1 MTAAAGRTSTPRLQ
15 ALAGITA
22 ALAAR
27 NAVDAIGSD
36 PKVLG
41 GVNLTATLGTTQYH
55 STTTTHSDRAVAST
69 LHAGGNI
76 TISATGAGEQ
86 STLTLS
92 GTQISAGNVTHLKAD
107 GDLVMAAAKNT
118 EQMTRDSRGS
128 GHGVG
133 VAVNLGTGG
142 ASAGLTVQGSASK
155 GSGASTDVTWTNTR
169 VQGGR
174 LLVLESGGN
183 TILRGAVASAPQL
196 MATIGGNLDIE
207 SLQDTHQYR
216 SKDQSIGGSFTAG
229 VGVSGSAHLNHHTIR
244 SDYSSVTEQSGLLAG
259 DGGFQVT
266 VGGHTT
272 LMGGLITSSAAA
284 AQAGL
289 NALDTATLSETALD
303 NHASYS
309 ASHVSLGGG
318 YSRGPGGVGTDQQ
331 GRAATAEQVPGT
343 QLPGY
348 HGVSVAPPGVIN
360 ARDASHSTTQSG
372 ISAGAITIRDQAGQ
386 QARTGQ
392 TAAETIAALNHDVL
406 TGQDTSHTLQPI
418 FNEQEIKAGS
428 TIVSGLQREVG
439 TFINNRAQEATQ
451 TQQALDSERAKPEH
465 QRDPAL
471 IAALQQRLQDNATWD
486 VGGTG
491 RTIVT
496 ALNLAAGSHVT
507 GSATQMLQGA
517 AVNYLQSLGAS
528 QVKTLADQLD
538 SEPAR
543 AALQGLL
550 GCAGAAAQGQGCGA
564 GATGAAAAVVINNL
578 LDRATG
584 ADVASLSAAEKQQ
597 RTDTVTSLVA
607 GITAAAGGEAAVS
620 SAAARLETENNAVFV
635 PVLIGAL
642 WLADKGLTAYD
653 AWQDIKAIRSG
664 EKTIEQVALEKGEE
678 YIASVMIGNLAKY
691 GVRAAKIGGRWISG
705 ATDVV
710 ARRQALTDQLAKR
723 ADVSQV
729 KQITTGSKNTG
740 WDKAVNGSLEPKTA
754 YVLDNGHGYVTDT
767 AGRVKNV
774 QADLISKKMDRNTYQ
789 QRCMGKCG
797 ELGDEGGHLI
807 ASSLGGAGDRIN
819 LVPQAQILNRTDWR
833 KMEHHFHQA
842 LHDGKSVSVKI
853 DLGYPATGGV
863 RPNKFV
869 VEATIDGKE
878 FVRIFNQ

>member
-1 MTAAAGRTSTPRLQ
+1 
-15 ALAGITA
+15 
-22 ALAAR
+22 
-27 NAVDAIGSD
+27 
-36 PKVLG
+36 
-41 GVNLTATLGTTQYH
+41 
-55 STTTTHSDRAVAST
+55 
-69 LHAGGNI
+69 
-76 TISATGAGEQ
+76 
-86 STLTLS
+86 
-92 GTQISAGNVTHLKAD
+92 
-107 GDLVMAAAKNT
+107 
-118 EQMTRDSRGS
+118 
-128 GHGVG
+128 
-133 VAVNLGTGG
+133 
-142 ASAGLTVQGSASK
+142 
-155 GSGASTDVTWTNTR
+155 
-169 VQGGR
+169 
-174 LLVLESGGN
+174 
-183 TILRGAVASAPQL
+183 
-196 MATIGGNLDIE
+196 
-207 SLQDTHQYR
+207 
-216 SKDQSIGGSFTAG
+216 
-229 VGVSGSAHLNHHTIR
+229 
-244 SDYSSVTEQSGLLAG
+244 
-259 DGGFQVT
+259 
-266 VGGHTT
+266 
-272 LMGGLITSSAAA
+272 
-284 AQAGL
+284 
-289 NALDTATLSETALD
+289 
-303 NHASYS
+303 
-309 ASHVSLGGG
+309 
-318 YSRGPGGVGTDQQ
+318 
-331 GRAATAEQVPGT
+331 AATAEQVPGT

-392 TAAETIAALNHDVL
+392 TAAETIAALNRDVL

-418 FNEQEIKAGS
+418 FNEQEIKAGF

-471 IAALQQRLQDNATWD
+471 IAALHQRLQDNATWD

-705 ATDVV
+705 KADDIAKAEKQALDQIAHNPKGPDLTSKPIGSVLEQQRIKRLDNVKGVIGKGNAKDGLVV
-710 ARRQALTDQLAKR
+710 GGVEFKAIPYDPKVKGGSNKMGNAKVFDSQVLTDQDIKNYAQQLAG
-723 ADVSQV
+723 DVPLKQV
-729 KQITTGSKNTG
+729 KPGIYLAELSDGTK
-740 WDKAVNGSLEPKTA
+740 
-754 YVLDNGHGYVTDT
+754 VTL
-767 AGRVKNV
+767 R
-774 QADLISKKMDRNTYQ
+774 
-789 QRCMGKCG
+789 
-797 ELGDEGGHLI
+797 
-807 ASSLGGAGDRIN
+807 
-819 LVPQAQILNRTDWR
+819 
-833 KMEHHFHQA
+833 
-842 LHDGKSVSVKI
+842 SVSTSQEVTQ
-853 DLGYPATGGV
+853 A
-863 RPNKFV
+863 RW
-869 VEATIDGKE
+869 TIDIKDNPSLMNITKE
-878 FVRIFNQ
+878 KVELKFR